1 MKTYLFKIFTSIIL
15 ASICFVKLYSQTIY
29 PVDVFDN
36 ATLGTSINKRSKC
49 FVFDSINNRLFQAG
63 AGNAVTPPYN
73 PLLKIVNATNYSTI
87 SYSFPS
93 ITLGGG
99 TNANVSINAI
109 AYSNDVLYIA
119 GLFDNVGGQAKNG
132 LAAIQISSGTVLS
145 WNPTSIGTISG
156 LLVDGTYL
164 YVTYNTAVS
173 TYSLGVRRFNIAG
186 LSPDLT
192 WSPNP
197 TTLPASFLPAPSLA
211 GTAPF
216 TDKLIAYGTNLYR
229 LFEGDIYKL
238 NKTSNTVTPLYN
250 YVINQINDF
259 SIQNSKVYIAG
270 NFSSFTNL
278 SNVNINRNNAACIA
292 LSTNTFTTWNPDF
305 SAPQQCIATY
315 GDTVLVGNNT
325 FNPATVNG
333 SINLTYYL
341 NHVNSSTGTFVNGVT
356 SSFGSVY
363 GYLNFYSYSDRILA
377 LEHDA
382 PRPGNANHDYYPGDP
397 YCLHPRK
404 RMSFLATNTNICPG
418 TNNVIYKVNIVN
430 EAASYNWFYSGTGVT
445 ITGNGTATVSLN
457 FSGNATSGY
466 LIVQGTSGCGYTIP
480 SASYSVNVYPNPVLN
495 TSITTPKS
503 CFKYGDTIVTTSP
516 STLNYTWN
524 KGGVVS
530 GFPNK
535 TIVTDTGTYVLTT
548 FNPSTSCTFVSP
560 FKITSV
566 APNTKLP
573 SPLPV
578 LTCLSNSLSLN
589 VTTVNPL
596 DSLVF
601 KIPGTF
607 FSNSNPCTISN
618 AGTYVFEAHQKQFP
632 ACTFTTNFTVTEQKS
647 NPNITTAS
655 TSYTLNCL
663 TDTIFIKANSDTAN
677 TIINWTY
684 ITASFTSTPSNIDS
698 VKVYMPGSL
707 VPIATNTVN
716 GCQSSPNPFII
727 ITEDKTLPN
736 VGIAPGNYNF
746 NCSQSLAVITGTTNT
761 FGANLNWTGTS
772 SFSSPNPATVTVVGN
787 YTLTADNPANGCSKT
802 TTINVVQNNVL
813 IINAKNDTL
822 ICNGSNALLG
832 ATPIGGTP
840 PFIYNFSSGSA
851 TVNPTDTTQYMIT
864 ITDNVGCV
872 GKDSMIVNV
881 PSPLQD
887 STKAFK
893 PCNPASLGS
902 IVLYPYGSIAPY
914 QYSINGGAT
923 YTNNP
928 SFLNLAYGSHQFVIK
943 DALGCIKT
951 ESTTITAN
959 SSAPQPNFLISSN
972 QFNGDSIVAVD
983 ISQPKPD
990 SVQWAISSPC
1000 SIQNVNNMF
1009 SPNILCATS
1018 GSFVVTMQAF
1028 FGTCQIAITKTI
1040 TIIPFDTTY
1049 ANGTNN
1055 NGIESITLYPNPN
1068 TGTFTAD
1075 VKLYKKQSY
1084 AVFIYNATGT
1094 EFYRQSFY
1102 ESDFNSLNIN
1112 LNAPQAGTY
1121 IFKVIAEYDAKSKP
1135 FIIGN

>member
-1 MKTYLFKIFTSIIL
+1 MQLH
-15 ASICFVKLYSQTIY
+15 SQTIY
-29 PVDVFDN
+29 PVDLFDN
-36 ATLGTSINKRSKC
+36 ANLGPDAGKRTKC
-49 FVFDSINNRLFQAG
+49 FAFDSIGNRLFQAG
-63 AGNAVTPPYN
+63 DYGGASVLPYK
-73 PLLKIVNATNYSTI
+73 PLLKIVNAINYATI
-87 SYSFPS
+87 PYAFPA

-99 TNANVSINAI
+99 GNVAVSIETM
-109 AYSNDVLYIA
+109 AYNNDILYIA

-145 WNPTSIGTISG
+145 WNPSPGGNVTN
-156 LLVDGTYL
+156 LLVDGGYL
-164 YVTYNTAVS
+164 YVTFNSAVS
-173 TYSLGVRRFNIAG
+173 TYSLGVRRYNISG
-186 LSPDLT
+186 LAPDLT
-192 WSPNP
+192 WSPNLA
-197 TTLPASFLPAPSLA
+197 TLPGSFIPAPTFGA
-211 GTAPF
+211 AAPY
-216 TDKLIAYGTNLYR
+216 TDKLIADGTNLYR

-238 NKTSNTVTPLYN
+238 NKTNNNISPLYN
-250 YVINQINDF
+250 YIINQINDF
-259 SIQNSKVYIAG
+259 TIQNGKAYIVG
-270 NFSSFTNL
+270 NFISIYNL
-278 SNVNINRNNAACIA
+278 SNVAVNRNNAACIT
-292 LSTNTFTTWNPDF
+292 LSTSTFTSWNPDF
-305 SAPQQCIATY
+305 SEPQQCVAAY
-315 GDTVLVGNNT
+315 GDTILVGNNT

-341 NHVNSSTGTFVNGVT
+341 NHVNSTTGTFVNGIAHSFVT
-356 SSFGSVY
+356 FATGNIFGFLKFHQY
-363 GYLNFYSYSDRILA
+363 NDRILA

-382 PRPGNANHDYYPGDP
+382 PRGAANQNKDGYYGDP

-418 TNNVIYKVNIVN
+418 TNNVIYKANIVN
-430 EAASYNWFYSGTGVT
+430 EAASYNWAYSGAGVT

-457 FSGNATSGY
+457 FGGNATSGN
-466 LIVQGTSGCGYTIP
+466 LTVQGTSGCGYTIP

-516 STLNYTWN
+516 SILTYTWN
-524 KGGVVS
+524 KGGAVS
-530 GFPNK
+530 GSPNK

-548 FNPSTSCTFVSP
+548 FNPSTSCTFVSS
-560 FKITSV
+560 FKITSI

-589 VTTVNPL
+589 VTTINPL

-607 FSNSNPCTISN
+607 FSNANPCAISN
-618 AGTYVFEAHQKQFP
+618 SGTYIFEAHQKQFP
-632 ACTFTTNFTVTEQKS
+632 ACTYTTNFTVTEQRSK
-647 NPNITTAS
+647 PNITTPSA
-655 TSYTLNCL
+655 SYTLNCL
-663 TDTIFIKANSDTAN
+663 ADTMYVKASSDTAN
-677 TIINWTY
+677 TILNWTY
-684 ITASFTSTPSNIDS
+684 TTASFTSTPSNIDS
-698 VKVYMPGSL
+698 VKIYTPGSL

-716 GCQSSPNPFII
+716 GCQSSPNPFIV

-736 VGIAPGNYNF
+736 VGIAPGNYDF

-761 FGANLNWTGTS
+761 FGANLNWTGPS
-772 SFSSPNPATVTVVGN
+772 SFSSPNPATVNVVGN
-787 YTLTADNPANGCSKT
+787 YTLTADNPVNGCTKT
-802 TTINVVQNNVL
+802 TTINVAQNNVL
-813 IINAKNDTL
+813 LINAKNDTL
-822 ICNGSNALLG
+822 ICNGSSALLG
-832 ATPIGGTP
+832 ATPIGGTA
-840 PFIYNFSSGSA
+840 PFVYSYSSGSA

-864 ITDNVGCV
+864 ITDNIGCV

-893 PCNPASLGS
+893 PCDPSSLGS

-1028 FGTCQIAITKTI
+1028 FGTCQIAVTKTI
-1040 TIIPFDTTY
+1040 TITPFDTTY

-1094 EFYRQSFY
+1094 EFYRQSFH